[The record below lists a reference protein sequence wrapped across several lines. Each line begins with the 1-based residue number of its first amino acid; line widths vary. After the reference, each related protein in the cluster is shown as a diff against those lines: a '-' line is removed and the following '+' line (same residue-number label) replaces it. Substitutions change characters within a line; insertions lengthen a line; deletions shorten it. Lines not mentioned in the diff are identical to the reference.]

1 MGAASGPPATAASF
15 PSGERSYLT
24 EQERVF
30 STTCRV
36 QTFTRSCSGEL
47 RRAADCCLPD
57 QPPDTKC
64 RRVLSLCS
72 DGILSLQPHFV
83 ISASCWLSAAEAE
96 DDQCFFRKENVPEN
110 TSC

>member
-1 MGAASGPPATAASF
+1 DSRGTAGTVSGGINA
-15 PSGERSYLT
+15 L

-57 QPPDTKC
+57 QPPDTK
-64 RRVLSLCS
+64 
-72 DGILSLQPHFV
+72 
-83 ISASCWLSAAEAE
+83 
-96 DDQCFFRKENVPEN
+96 
-110 TSC
+110 